1 MSIAIAI
8 GLLTAAATY
17 LFMQRGMVR
26 IVLGFVLASHA
37 ANLMLFAAGNTAFRE
52 VPYIGSGEVGE
63 QADPLPQ
70 AFVLTAIVI
79 AFSITMFM
87 VTLAI
92 TTTGDDDTEDEEHSP
107 VKVFVSSTEGA
118 AGATVTG
125 PERDPNSYDDD
136 DPNTAD
142 LDDASCRRI
151 DTRVTGAAGA
161 GTGGADASPLS
172 PVYDFGGENTIN
184 GDDDA
189 QEGVHD
195 NGQDDDQPEQK
206 EDRT

>member
-1 MSIAIAI
+1 MSVAITV
-8 GLLTAAATY
+8 GLLTAAAVY

-37 ANLMLFAAGNTAFRE
+37 ANLMFFAAGNPAFRG
-52 VPYIGSGEVGE
+52 VPYIGSGDTSQ

-107 VKVFVSSTEGA
+107 ARVLVSPPDEDTEDAAGEGA
-118 AGATVTG
+118 PHILT
-125 PERDPNSYDDD
+125 
-136 DPNTAD
+136 TAD
-142 LDDASCRRI
+142 TDDSIGKRI
-151 DTRVTGAAGA
+151 DTVSTGAEAA
-161 GTGGADASPLS
+161 GTGGADASPRS
-172 PVYDFGGENTIN
+172 PVHDFEPANKSQRGR
-184 GDDDA
+184 
-189 QEGVHD
+189 
-195 NGQDDDQPEQK
+195 
-206 EDRT
+206 RT

>member
-1 MSIAIAI
+1 MSIAIAV
-8 GLLTAAATY
+8 GLLTAAAVY

-37 ANLMLFAAGNTAFRE
+37 ANLMLFAAGNTAYRG

-92 TTTGDDDTEDEEHSP
+92 TTTTDDDTEDVEVSP
-107 VKVFVSSTEGA
+107 ARLLAADRGDTNDAGYFGLTTESGDIVVDRGEDETGDPWPEKTPDTGMASGVENSDPA
-118 AGATVTG
+118 APSAATPDAEA
-125 PERDPNSYDDD
+125 PEAE
-136 DPNTAD
+136 T
-142 LDDASCRRI
+142 
-151 DTRVTGAAGA
+151 TRE
-161 GTGGADASPLS
+161 
-172 PVYDFGGENTIN
+172 GET
-184 GDDDA
+184 
-189 QEGVHD
+189 
-195 NGQDDDQPEQK
+195 
-206 EDRT
+206 R